1 MKKYL
6 PILFGLT
13 LFLFGLSTEL
23 FAQVTFGT
31 GPLYIRVDAYG
42 AIRIF
47 TVEGTDTLQHI
58 NRISVLAA
66 GNLYEVMDYWSDLE
80 VEIETQLVANPTLS
94 DYEVFGAY
102 NNEYSQDPPNFFFEQ
117 TVYGWND
124 QPYIIGKCNI
134 TNREYTEMPM
144 QPGLDVVQ
152 YVDYTWEDDKIF
164 YDAVNQ
170 VLTQFE
176 NHHIGIKTLSEQT
189 TSAQVFEW
197 YDGYELLDTNYYN
210 MMNEGTFDIDTL
222 VTDADGGVGI
232 LGGEHTTLQ
241 SSAFKSFYFAVAVG
255 STGSE
260 MLANMEEAIQKY
272 YSITSVQA
280 DHNSIP
286 EGFVLEQNY
295 PNPFNPATAIKFG
308 IPAGSNVTLKI
319 FNTLGEEV
327 AEIVNNY
334 LDAGTYTFNFDASQL
349 PSGIYV
355 YTLQTTD
362 QLISKKMTLIK

>member
-6 PILFGLT
+6 SILFISSFIL
-13 LFLFGLSTEL
+13 LGLSNDL
-23 FAQVTFGT
+23 FAQVTFGN

-66 GNLYEVMDYWSDLE
+66 GNPFEVMDYWNDLDTE
-80 VEIETQLVANPTLS
+80 VPTELVANPALS
-94 DYEVFGAY
+94 DYEISGSY
-102 NNEYSQDPPNFFFEQ
+102 NNAYSGLPPNFLFEQ
-117 TVYGWND
+117 NVYGWND
-124 QPYIIGKCNI
+124 QKYIVVKCNI
-134 TNREYTEMPM
+134 TNRESNEMPM

-152 YVDYTWEDDKIF
+152 YVDYTWENDKIF

-170 VLTQFE
+170 ILTQFE

-197 YDGYELLDTNYYN
+197 YDGYEVLDTNYYN
-210 MMNEGTFDIDTL
+210 MMNEGTFDTDTL
-222 VTDADGGVGI
+222 ITDEDGGVGI

-241 SSAFKSFYFAVAVG
+241 PGASKSFYFAVAVG

-260 MLANMEEAIQKY
+260 MLTNMQEAIQKY
-272 YSITSVQA
+272 YFITSVKA
-280 DHNSIP
+280 DHNSVP
-286 EGFVLEQNY
+286 DGYVLEQNY
-295 PNPFNPATAIKFG
+295 PNPFNPSTAIKFG
-308 IPAGSNVTLKI
+308 IPEASNVKLKI
-319 FNTLGEEV
+319 FNSLGEEV
-327 AEIVNNY
+327 AELVNEY
-334 LDAGTYTFNFDASQL
+334 MEAGTYTYNFDASKL

-355 YTLQTTD
+355 YTLQTGE
-362 QLISKKMTLIK
+362 QLISKKMTFIK